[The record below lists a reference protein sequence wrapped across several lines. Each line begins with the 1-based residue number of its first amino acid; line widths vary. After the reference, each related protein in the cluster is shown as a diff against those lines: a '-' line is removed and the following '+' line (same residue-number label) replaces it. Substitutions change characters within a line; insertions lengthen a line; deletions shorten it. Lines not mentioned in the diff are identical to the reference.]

1 MNRSEEAQA
10 DYSIE
15 KSSENKKKSNK
26 VENNKLGQNLGQV
39 H

>member
-15 KSSENKKKSNK
+15 KSSENNK